1 MEKCDFLV
9 EEFKSCV
16 RKIQDISTD
25 CNYQLTRCNFIWKE
39 LITCFNDIKKV
50 DSSIRNNVSNVN
62 QPRNN

>member
-25 CNYQLTRCNFIWKE
+25 YNYQFTRCNFIWKE
-39 LITCFNDIKKV
+39 LVTCFNDIKKIE
-50 DSSIRNNVSNVN
+50 SPIRTNVSNFN
-62 QPRNN
+62 STRSN